1 MSYLRRT
8 QKVSL
13 GSLHDYFGCEDTV
26 LSHVPGVSND
36 ADIFTK
42 GLDHESNWRHAVT
55 LGLRPSQRGGGW
67 MRSATTNST
76 TK

>member
-36 ADIFTK
+36 ADIFAE
-42 GLDHESNWRHAVT
+42 GLDHESHWRHAVA
-55 LGLRPSQRGGGW
+55 LGVRPSRRGEM
-67 MRSATTNST
+67 MRSVTTNST